1 MNINTNAWNRLRYSL
16 YAPFYD
22 LIGSVF
28 NKARCRSIQLLSLKP
43 EETLLLLGA
52 GTGIDIQFL
61 PEDVHITA
69 IDITPSMIK
78 QIDRCAKHLNC
89 QVDTFVMDGQ
99 ALDFPDEMFDVVI
112 LHLIVAVIPD
122 PYACISEVA
131 RVLKPNGRVAI
142 FDKFLPDN
150 ADINLRR
157 KIANV
162 VAGFFFSEINR
173 RLQPIITTTSLEITY
188 QEPASFEKMG
198 YQITLLKKPTNDN
211 QGEPND
217 KE

>member
-28 NKARCRSIQLLSLKP
+28 NKARRRSIQLLNLESG
-43 EETLLLLGA
+43 ETLLLVGA

-69 IDITPSMIK
+69 IDITPAMVK
-78 QIDRCAKHLNC
+78 QIGTRARRLNR
-89 QVDTFVMDGQ
+89 QVEARIMDGH
-99 ALDFPDEMFDVVI
+99 ALDFPDETFDVVV

-122 PYACISEVA
+122 PYACVSEVA

-142 FDKFLPDN
+142 FDKFLPDGD
-150 ADINLRR
+150 DIRLGR
-157 KIANV
+157 KIANIV
-162 VAGFFFSEINR
+162 SGFLFSEINR
-173 RLQPIITTTSLEITY
+173 RLPPIITTTSLEITY

-198 YQITLLKKPTNDN
+198 YQITILKKSSTNN
-211 QGEPND
+211 QGENYD
-217 KE
+217 